1 MEQNPV
7 RSLIENLGREL
18 SQKPQSDQIFPYGKL
33 QGKAITPES
42 FVEIL
47 DVPSPRRVA
56 FVDGGD
62 GVLEESPNFMII
74 INRVYFSMFEGKKRV
89 PASKLKQ
96 RLEFFS
102 YVMSEVRDSDDK
114 KIVSYNT
121 KLFPYSKADFE
132 YLPEEEDLESK
143 TENTSVLQ
151 ESRLVSLSRRFAEW
165 SLAERVVQEELREG
179 DILVMDGSLQTG
191 YKNESKYAANLYD
204 AAQRR
209 GVIVCGLT
217 KTSRLLMESGEPLLA
232 RIQEIAEGVPFGTW
246 FVEIADMASSDNRGH
261 MLAAKFHKNSK
272 HIFRFEILRDQ
283 FNGMDASEKND
294 ILGSITANSHDIAMP
309 GYPYGS
315 IDADRFAQVRKNEL
329 EMYRGLIKAE
339 MSKITEWKRLQKYT
353 LTTKF
358 HDDLNWVTS

>member
-1 MEQNPV
+1 MDQNPV
-7 RSLIENLGREL
+7 RSLIEDLGKEL
-18 SQKPQSDQIFPYGKL
+18 SQKTPSDQIFPYGKI
-33 QGKAITPES
+33 QGKSITPAS
-42 FVEIL
+42 FVQIL
-47 DVPSPRRVA
+47 DVEKPRRIA

-62 GVLEESPNFMII
+62 GILEESPNFMII
-74 INRVYFSMFEGKKRV
+74 INRVYFTIFEGKKRI

-102 YVMSEVRDSDDK
+102 YVVSEVRDGDEK
-114 KIVSYNT
+114 KVVSYNT
-121 KLFPYSKADFE
+121 KLFPYSQSDFA
-132 YLPEEEDLESK
+132 YLPDEVDLESK

-165 SLAERVVQEELREG
+165 SLAEKVVLEELEEG

-191 YKNESKYAANLYD
+191 YKNESKYASSLYD
-204 AAQRR
+204 AAQKQ

-217 KTSRLLMESGEPLLA
+217 KTSRLIMESGEPLLA
-232 RIQEIAEGVPFGTW
+232 RIQEIAEDVPYGRW

-261 MLAAKFHKNSK
+261 MLATKFHPNSR
-272 HIFRFEILRDQ
+272 HVFRFEILRDQ
-283 FNGMDASEKND
+283 FNGMDGAEKNE
-294 ILGSITANSHDIAMP
+294 ILASIAANSHDIAMP

-329 EMYRGLIKAE
+329 DMYRGLMKAE

-353 LTTKF
+353 LTTRF